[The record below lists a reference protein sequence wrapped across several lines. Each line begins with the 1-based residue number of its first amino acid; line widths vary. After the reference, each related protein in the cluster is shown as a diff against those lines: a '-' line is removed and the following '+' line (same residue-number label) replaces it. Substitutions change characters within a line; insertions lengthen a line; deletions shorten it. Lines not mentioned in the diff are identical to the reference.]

1 MAILAKDGSYNYT
14 SFKGKNGTWGLIGVR
29 SEGRNIID
37 TFKSDKGE
45 YKEINRTQI
54 PILEA
59 NGDIEPVYV

>member
-1 MAILAKDGSYNYT
+1 MAILAKDGSYNHT
-14 SFKGKNGTWGLIGVR
+14 AFKGKNGTWRLIGVR

-37 TFKSDKGE
+37 IFKSDRGE
-45 YKEINRTQI
+45 YKEIDRRQI